1 MVPVTF
7 PRKKVD
13 RVCSTATEGQVETE
27 LTGFDMILSVS
38 TLFSAEKKLT
48 TKTEEADN

>member
-13 RVCSTATEGQVETE
+13 GVCSTATEGQVETE

-38 TLFSAEKKLT
+38 TLFFGRKKIDH
-48 TKTEEADN
+48 KN